1 MVNAD
6 MQTAADV
13 QYHQNE
19 IADVIGREL
28 SIVFKV
34 LVITQDHFFVLVNSL
49 SIARVKLN
57 Q

>member
-34 LVITQDHFFVLVNSL
+34 LVITQDISL
-49 SIARVKLN
+49 YWLTVFQSLDLN
-57 Q
+57 